1 MENKARSRLNGM
13 LGFAMRAGKVVIG
26 TELVCTAM
34 SRRGKD
40 RARLALISCTA
51 SEATRNKI
59 IHKGE
64 FYGVETIVID
74 IDQDELGRLL
84 GRLYAPSAVAITDD
98 RFAEEI
104 RLALGKISN
113 NKEREFPSGNG

>member
-13 LGFAMRAGKVVIG
+13 LGFAMRAGKVVTG

-34 SRRGKD
+34 SKRGKAH
-40 RARLALISCTA
+40 ARLVLIAHTA
-51 SEATRNKI
+51 SDATKDKI

-64 FYGVETIVID
+64 FYGVETIIID
-74 IDQDELGRLL
+74 VDSDELGRLL
-84 GRLYAPSAVAITDD
+84 GKLYAPAAVAITDD

-104 RLALGKISN
+104 RLALNVGKS
-113 NKEREFPSGNG
+113 ETQQ